1 MQVRARII
9 GFQSV
14 TILHNEITM
23 AGCPSRQAY
32 ISNLFLK
39 MIATE
44 IHIRFIY
51 HKRTVSEIKFWRKLF
66 VVSQDL
72 QIILP

>member
-1 MQVRARII
+1 MQVSARII

-14 TILHNEITM
+14 TILHNEIAM
-23 AGCPSRQAY
+23 AGCPSRQTY
-32 ISNLFLK
+32 VSNLLLK

-51 HKRTVSEIKFWRKLF
+51 HKRAVSKIKFWRKLF